1 MSFAVLLLYDIDL
14 WLIVEDA
21 RQYSY
26 GISLNIQIVKGV
38 KDVLFV
44 FLVCLPNVI
53 CQLSVS
59 PGDSMKNKNSLKLC
73 VMHTLLTLNCII
85 FILQFKK
92 SLAFLFIRNCSML
105 KCKRIYEDLAPSV
118 VCNTSSRV
126 QKSHQSI
133 CQYVHMISLPS
144 GQQNY
149 AEQINP
155 ILNVS
160 IQLISACTE
169 RQEINLFRI
178 SPLYFSGDFTQ
189 DAAVISINCSFLP

>member
-1 MSFAVLLLYDIDL
+1 
-14 WLIVEDA
+14 
-21 RQYSY
+21 
-26 GISLNIQIVKGV
+26 
-38 KDVLFV
+38 
-44 FLVCLPNVI
+44 
-53 CQLSVS
+53 
-59 PGDSMKNKNSLKLC
+59 
-73 VMHTLLTLNCII
+73 
-85 FILQFKK
+85 
-92 SLAFLFIRNCSML
+92 ML

-189 DAAVISINCSFLP
+189 DAAVISISSPVSPYNKADIFIIIRIHICTLHKFLLSISQIKCNRKLTSLKSIQSSLL

>member
-38 KDVLFV
+38 KVVLFV

-59 PGDSMKNKNSLKLC
+59 PGDSMKNKNSHKLC
-73 VMHTLLTLNCII
+73 VMHTVLKVNCII

-92 SLAFLFIRNCSML
+92 TLAFLRLS
-105 KCKRIYEDLAPSV
+105 
-118 VCNTSSRV
+118 
-126 QKSHQSI
+126 
-133 CQYVHMISLPS
+133 
-144 GQQNY
+144 
-149 AEQINP
+149 
-155 ILNVS
+155 
-160 IQLISACTE
+160 
-169 RQEINLFRI
+169 EIVL
-178 SPLYFSGDFTQ
+178 
-189 DAAVISINCSFLP
+189 C

>member
-1 MSFAVLLLYDIDL
+1 M
-14 WLIVEDA
+14 
-21 RQYSY
+21 
-26 GISLNIQIVKGV
+26 
-38 KDVLFV
+38 
-44 FLVCLPNVI
+44 
-53 CQLSVS
+53 
-59 PGDSMKNKNSLKLC
+59 
-73 VMHTLLTLNCII
+73 
-85 FILQFKK
+85 
-92 SLAFLFIRNCSML
+92 FIRNCSML

-189 DAAVISINCSFLP
+189 DAAVISINCSFLPQDMFLEFLNLLLMVLDGNRRTFWCSIAEH